1 MSLHSDKKKYTTH
14 FVQNCICCLKRPLKM
29 FLPCVYQFLFLS
41 RFLSLYLDPFNPFVL
56 CGCKMGFVV
65 MQEKLK
71 VKKFI
76 S

>member
-1 MSLHSDKKKYTTH
+1 
-14 FVQNCICCLKRPLKM
+14 M